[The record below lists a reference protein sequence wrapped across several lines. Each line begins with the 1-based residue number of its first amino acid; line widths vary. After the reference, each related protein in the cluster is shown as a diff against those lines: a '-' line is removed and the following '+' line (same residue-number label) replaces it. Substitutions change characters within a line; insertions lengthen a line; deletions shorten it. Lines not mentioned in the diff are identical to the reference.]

1 MKNNKSMIAS
11 FALSILNLIAS
22 LIYIPTLP
30 DTVPTHFDMNWQVD
44 AVGSKW
50 IMLIPAFLPLLVSL
64 GILVE
69 LKLRKKDYP
78 NRKPLQITMLILTI
92 FFICVNF
99 FLLRTM
105 QGEAVIGAKME
116 HMPHIGYLLILA
128 FGLLFIALGN
138 YLPTILQNKT
148 LGIKISWTL
157 NNEQCWKLTH
167 RFGGKVFVIAGFLMI
182 LIDVI
187 AMIAG
192 LSTKWLLI
200 VFFVILTAV
209 LVMTTCYAYQHRED
223 GLDK

>member
-1 MKNNKSMIAS
+1 MIIS
-11 FALSILNLIAS
+11 FVLSILNLIAA

-50 IMLIPAFLPLLVSL
+50 TMLIPAFLPLLVSL
-64 GILVE
+64 GVLLE

-78 NRKPLQITMLILTI
+78 NRKPLQITMLILTV
-92 FFICVNF
+92 FFICVNI
-99 FLLRTM
+99 FLLWTI

-116 HMPHIGYLLILA
+116 HMPHLGYLLILA
-128 FGLLFIALGN
+128 FGLLFIAMGN
-138 YLPTILQNKT
+138 YFPTITQNKT

-167 RFGGKVFVIAGFLMI
+167 RFGGKVFVIAGFLLVLVDI
-182 LIDVI
+182 IGLF
-187 AMIAG
+187 AG
-192 LSTKWLLI
+192 LSPEWLLI
-200 VFFVILTAV
+200 IFIVTLMLVFVIISI
-209 LVMTTCYAYQHRED
+209 YAYQHRED

>member
-1 MKNNKSMIAS
+1 MKNNKSMIIS
-11 FALSILNLIAS
+11 FVLSILNLIGT

-50 IMLIPAFLPLLVSL
+50 IMLIPAFLPLLVSI
-64 GILVE
+64 GILLE

-78 NRKPLQITMLILTI
+78 NRKPLQITMLILTV
-92 FFICVNF
+92 FFICVNW
-99 FLLRTM
+99 FLLWTM

-116 HMPHIGYLLILA
+116 HMPHIGYLLTLA
-128 FGLLFIALGN
+128 YGLLLIAMGN
-138 YLPTILQNKT
+138 FMPTITQNKT

-167 RFGGKVFVIAGFLMI
+167 RFGGKVFVIAGFLLI

-200 VFFVILTAV
+200 IFWVILTAIIV
-209 LVMTTCYAYQHRED
+209 IPAIYAYQHRND
-223 GLDK
+223 

>member
-1 MKNNKSMIAS
+1 MIIS

-30 DTVPTHFDMNWQVD
+30 DTVPTHFDMNYQVD
-44 AVGSKW
+44 AVGFKW
-50 IMLIPAFLPLLVSL
+50 IMLVPAFLPLLVSL
-64 GILVE
+64 GILLE

-92 FFICVNF
+92 FFICVNI
-99 FLLRTM
+99 FLLWSM

-128 FGLLFIALGN
+128 FGLLFIAMGN
-138 YLPTILQNKT
+138 FFPTITQNKT

-167 RFGGKVFVIAGFLMI
+167 RFGGKVFVIAGFL
-182 LIDVI
+182 LVFIDVI

-192 LSTKWLLI
+192 LSPEWLLI
-200 VFFVILTAV
+200 IFMVILMAVFVITSV
-209 LVMTTCYAYQHRED
+209 YAYQHRND
-223 GLDK
+223 

>member
-1 MKNNKSMIAS
+1 MKKNKPMIIS

-30 DTVPTHFDMNWQVD
+30 DTVPTHFDVNWKVD

-64 GILVE
+64 GILLE

-92 FFICVNF
+92 FFICVNW
-99 FLLRTM
+99 FLLWTM
-105 QGEAVIGAKME
+105 QVEAVIGAKME
-116 HMPHIGYLLILA
+116 HMPHIGYLLTLA
-128 FGLLFIALGN
+128 YGLLFIAMGN
-138 YLPTILQNKT
+138 FFPTITQNST

-167 RFGGKVFVIAGFLMI
+167 RFGGKVFVIAGFLLV

-200 VFFVILTAV
+200 IFIIILMAVFVI
-209 LVMTTCYAYQHRED
+209 TTCYAYQHRND
-223 GLDK
+223 

>member
-1 MKNNKSMIAS
+1 MIIS

-30 DTVPTHFDMNWQVD
+30 DTVPTHFDVNYQVD

-50 IMLIPAFLPLLVSL
+50 IMLVPAFLPLLVSL
-64 GILVE
+64 GILLE

-78 NRKPLQITMLILTI
+78 NRKPLQITMLILTV
-92 FFICVNF
+92 FFICVNI
-99 FLLRTM
+99 FLLWSI

-116 HMPHIGYLLILA
+116 HMPHMGYLLILA
-128 FGLLFIALGN
+128 FGLLFIAMGN
-138 YLPTILQNKT
+138 FFPTITQNKT

-167 RFGGKVFVIAGFLMI
+167 RFGGKVFVIAGFLLV

-192 LSTKWLLI
+192 LSPEWLLI
-200 VFFVILTAV
+200 IFMVILMAVFVITSV
-209 LVMTTCYAYQHRED
+209 YAYQHRND
-223 GLDK
+223 

>member
-1 MKNNKSMIAS
+1 MKKNKPMIIS

-30 DTVPTHFDMNWQVD
+30 DTVPTHFDVNYQVD

-50 IMLIPAFLPLLVSL
+50 IMLVPAFLPLLVSL
-64 GILVE
+64 GILLE

-92 FFICVNF
+92 FFICVNI
-99 FLLRTM
+99 FLLWSI

-116 HMPHIGYLLILA
+116 HMPHMGYLLILA
-128 FGLLFIALGN
+128 FGLLFIAMGN
-138 YLPTILQNKT
+138 FFPTITQNKT

-167 RFGGKVFVIAGFLMI
+167 RFGGKVFVIAGFLLV

-192 LSTKWLLI
+192 LSPEWLLI
-200 VFFVILTAV
+200 IFMIILMAVFVITSV
-209 LVMTTCYAYQHRED
+209 YAYQHRND
-223 GLDK
+223 

>member
-1 MKNNKSMIAS
+1 MKNNKPMIIS
-11 FALSILNLIAS
+11 FVLSILNLIAT

-30 DTVPTHFDMNWQVD
+30 DTVPTHFDVNWKVD

-50 IMLIPAFLPLLVSL
+50 TMLVPAFLPLLVSL
-64 GILVE
+64 GILLE

-92 FFICVNF
+92 FFICVNI
-99 FLLRTM
+99 FLLWSI
-105 QGEAVIGAKME
+105 QGGAVIGAKME
-116 HMPHIGYLLILA
+116 HMPHMGYLLILA
-128 FGLLFIALGN
+128 FGLLFIAMGN
-138 YLPTILQNKT
+138 FFPTITPNKT

-167 RFGGKVFVIAGFLMI
+167 RFGGKVFVIAGFLLV

-192 LSTKWLLI
+192 LSPEWLLI
-200 VFFVILTAV
+200 IFMVILMAVFVITSV
-209 LVMTTCYAYQHRED
+209 YAYQHRND
-223 GLDK
+223 

>member
-1 MKNNKSMIAS
+1 MKKNKPMIIS
-11 FALSILNLIAS
+11 FALSILNLIAT

-30 DTVPTHFDMNWQVD
+30 DTVPTHFDVNYQVD

-50 IMLIPAFLPLLVSL
+50 IMLVPAFLPLLVSL
-64 GILVE
+64 GILLE

-92 FFICVNF
+92 FFICVNW
-99 FLLRTM
+99 FLLWTM

-128 FGLLFIALGN
+128 FGLLFIAMGN
-138 YLPTILQNKT
+138 FFPTITQNKT

-167 RFGGKVFVIAGFLMI
+167 RFGGKVFVIAGFLLV
-182 LIDVI
+182 LIDII
-187 AMIAG
+187 AIFAG
-192 LSTKWLLI
+192 LSPEWLLI
-200 VFFVILTAV
+200 IFMVILMAVFVITSV
-209 LVMTTCYAYQHRED
+209 YAYQHRND
-223 GLDK
+223 

>member
-1 MKNNKSMIAS
+1 MKKNKPMIIS

-30 DTVPTHFDMNWQVD
+30 DTVPTHFDVNYQVD

-50 IMLIPAFLPLLVSL
+50 IMLVPAFLPLLVSL
-64 GILVE
+64 GILLE

-92 FFICVNF
+92 FFICVNI
-99 FLLRTM
+99 FLLWSI

-116 HMPHIGYLLILA
+116 HMPHMGYLLILA
-128 FGLLFIALGN
+128 FGLLFIAMGN
-138 YLPTILQNKT
+138 FFPTITQNKT

-167 RFGGKVFVIAGFLMI
+167 RFGGKVFVIAGFLLV
-182 LIDVI
+182 LIDII
-187 AMIAG
+187 AIFAG
-192 LSTKWLLI
+192 LPPAWLLI
-200 VFFVILTAV
+200 IFMVILMAVFVITSV
-209 LVMTTCYAYQHRED
+209 YAYQHRND
-223 GLDK
+223 

>member
-1 MKNNKSMIAS
+1 MIIS
-11 FALSILNLIAS
+11 FVLSILNLIAS

-30 DTVPTHFDMNWQVD
+30 DTVPTHFDMNFQVD

-69 LKLRKKDYP
+69 LKLRKQDYP
-78 NRKPLQITMLILTI
+78 NRKPLQITMLILTV
-92 FFICVNF
+92 FFICMNF
-99 FLLRTM
+99 FLLWAM

-128 FGLLFIALGN
+128 FGLLLIAMGN
-138 YLPTILQNKT
+138 FLPTITQNST

-167 RFGGKVFVIAGFLMI
+167 RFGGKVFVIAGFLLI

-187 AMIAG
+187 AMVSG
-192 LSTKWLLI
+192 LSPEWLLI
-200 VFFVILTAV
+200 VFMVILMAIV
-209 LVMTTCYAYQHRED
+209 VIPAIYAYQHRND
-223 GLDK
+223 